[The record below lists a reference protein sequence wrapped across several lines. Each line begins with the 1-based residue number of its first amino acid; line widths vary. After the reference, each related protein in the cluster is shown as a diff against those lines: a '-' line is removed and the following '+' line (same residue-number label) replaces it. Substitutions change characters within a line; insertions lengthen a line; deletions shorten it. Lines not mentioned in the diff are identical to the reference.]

1 MTTSDRCPCPPAP
14 WRVAWGLAMV
24 VLPAMAALP
33 PAAARSQEPAQE
45 PARAEGFDAEEGVP
59 QAAEQPQGP
68 EQPKRPG
75 EVVIQRAGPGGGA
88 VGVQVRVQAMG
99 DGPAAMVVQEGVVA
113 DVMIVEGPAAAVV
126 EDGGDAPAAEP
137 MDAAAM
143 LQQQV
148 AAQAMQYEALLQRV
162 LVQKLALARTL
173 RGDLS
178 PESRR
183 RIRVAGEE
191 AVKQAAQGIA
201 AGLFRQQQVFV
212 VQQPEPENLADALGN
227 AVVRLFGLEPARPAA
242 PPPPPPPAAVDPE
255 AIVGEAVATALE
267 AEAGEEAGRA
277 FRDELAER
285 QARQRRLS
293 AGRVLRMLD
302 AELHLSAQQRAAIR
316 ETLEGNWSEDL
327 LIMEEMG
334 AWTINGRPVY
344 PGLDRALIL
353 PHLSEIQRRRL
364 GEADESQRET
374 VRVNVEQWR
383 STQVVN
389 RLMRRGHEEVEHDAW
404 WAE

>member
-1 MTTSDRCPCPPAP
+1 MTTSDRPPCERNA
-14 WRVAWGLAMV
+14 WRVAGALALV
-24 VLPAMAALP
+24 VLPAIAALW
-33 PAAARSQEPAQE
+33 PAEARSQEPAQE
-45 PARAEGFDAEEGVP
+45 PAHADGLDADERVPEGPEQPDGR
-59 QAAEQPQGP
+59 EQPQG
-68 EQPKRPG
+68 RG
-75 EVVIQRAGPGGGA
+75 AVVIQRAGPGGGP
-88 VGVQVRVQAMG
+88 VGVQVRVQAVG
-99 DGPAAMVVQEGVVA
+99 EGPAAVVVQEGVVA
-113 DVMIVEGPAAAVV
+113 DVMVVEGPAAAVV

-148 AAQAMQYEALLQRV
+148 AAQAMQYEAILQRV

-201 AGLFRQQQVFV
+201 AGMFRQQQVIV
-212 VQQPEPENLADALGN
+212 AQQPEPENIAEAVGN

-255 AIVGEAVATALE
+255 AIVGEAVAAALE
-267 AEAGEEAGRA
+267 AEAGAEVGRA
-277 FRDELAER
+277 FRDELA
-285 QARQRRLS
+285 AREARLRRLS

-302 AELHLSAQQRAAIR
+302 GELHLSAPQRAAIR

-334 AWTINGRPVY
+334 AWTIDGRPVY
-344 PGLDRALIL
+344 PGLDRTLIL
-353 PHLSEIQRRRL
+353 PHLTEIQRRRL

-374 VRVNVEQWR
+374 VRLNVEQWR
-383 STQVVN
+383 STQLVN

>member
-1 MTTSDRCPCPPAP
+1 MTTSDRPPCERHA
-14 WRVAWGLAMV
+14 WRVAGALALV
-24 VLPAMAALP
+24 VLPAIAALW
-33 PAAARSQEPAQE
+33 PAEARSQEPAQE
-45 PARAEGFDAEEGVP
+45 PAHADGLDADERVPEGPEQPDGR
-59 QAAEQPQGP
+59 EQPQG
-68 EQPKRPG
+68 RG
-75 EVVIQRAGPGGGA
+75 AVVIQRAGPGGGP
-88 VGVQVRVQAMG
+88 VGVQVRVQAVG
-99 DGPAAMVVQEGVVA
+99 EGPAAVVVQEGVVA
-113 DVMIVEGPAAAVV
+113 DVMVVEGPAAAVV

-148 AAQAMQYEALLQRV
+148 AAQAMQYEAILQRV

-201 AGLFRQQQVFV
+201 AGMFRQQQVIV
-212 VQQPEPENLADALGN
+212 AQQPEPENIAEAVGN

-242 PPPPPPPAAVDPE
+242 PPPPAAVDPE
-255 AIVGEAVATALE
+255 AIVGEAVAAALE
-267 AEAGEEAGRA
+267 AEAGAEVGRA
-277 FRDELAER
+277 FRDELA
-285 QARQRRLS
+285 AREARLRRLS

-302 AELHLSAQQRAAIR
+302 GELHLSAPQRAAIR

-334 AWTINGRPVY
+334 AWTIDGRPVY
-344 PGLDRALIL
+344 PGLDRTLIL
-353 PHLSEIQRRRL
+353 PHLTEIQRRRL

-374 VRVNVEQWR
+374 VRLNVEQWR
-383 STQVVN
+383 STQLVN

>member
-1 MTTSDRCPCPPAP
+1 MTTSDRPPCQRLPR
-14 WRVAWGLAMV
+14 RVGWALALV
-24 VLPAMAALP
+24 VLPAIAALW
-33 PAAARSQEPAQE
+33 PAEARSQEPAQE
-45 PARAEGFDAEEGVP
+45 PAHADGLDADGRVPEGSEPPEGR
-59 QAAEQPQGP
+59 EQPQG
-68 EQPKRPG
+68 RG
-75 EVVIQRAGPGGGA
+75 AVVIQRAGPGGVP
-88 VGVQVRVQAMG
+88 VGVQVRVQAVG
-99 DGPAAMVVQEGVVA
+99 EGPAAVVVQEGVVA

-148 AAQAMQYEALLQRV
+148 AAQAMQYEAILQRV

-183 RIRVAGEE
+183 RIRVAGEDS
-191 AVKQAAQGIA
+191 VKRAAQEIA
-201 AGLFRQQQVFV
+201 AGMFRQQQVI
-212 VQQPEPENLADALGN
+212 VQHEPEAENIAEAVGN

-242 PPPPPPPAAVDPE
+242 PPPPPAAVDPE
-255 AIVGEAVATALE
+255 VIVGEAVAAALE
-267 AEAGEEAGRA
+267 AEAGAEVGRA
-277 FRDELAER
+277 FRDELAAR

-302 AELHLSAQQRAAIR
+302 GELHLSAPQRAAIR

-334 AWTINGRPVY
+334 AWTIDGRPVY

-353 PHLSEIQRRRL
+353 PHLNEIQRRRL

-374 VRVNVEQWR
+374 VRLNVEQWR
-383 STQVVN
+383 STQLIN

>member
-1 MTTSDRCPCPPAP
+1 MTTSDRPPCERHA
-14 WRVAWGLAMV
+14 WRVAWALTLV
-24 VLPAMAALP
+24 VLPAIAALW
-33 PAAARSQEPAQE
+33 PAEARSQEPAQE
-45 PARAEGFDAEEGVP
+45 PAHADGLDADVRVPEGPEQPEGR
-59 QAAEQPQGP
+59 EQPQG
-68 EQPKRPG
+68 RG
-75 EVVIQRAGPGGGA
+75 AVVIQRAGPGGGP
-88 VGVQVRVQAMG
+88 VGVQVRVQAVG
-99 DGPAAMVVQEGVVA
+99 EGPAAVVVQEGVVA
-113 DVMIVEGPAAAVV
+113 DVMVVEGPAAAVV

-148 AAQAMQYEALLQRV
+148 AAQAMQYEAILQRV

-173 RGDLS
+173 RGDLP

-201 AGLFRQQQVFV
+201 AGMFRQQQVIV
-212 VQQPEPENLADALGN
+212 AQQPEPENIAEAVGN

-242 PPPPPPPAAVDPE
+242 PQPPPPPAAVDPE
-255 AIVGEAVATALE
+255 AIVGEAVAAALE
-267 AEAGEEAGRA
+267 AEAGAEVGRA
-277 FRDELAER
+277 FRDELAARET
-285 QARQRRLS
+285 RQRRLS

-302 AELHLSAQQRAAIR
+302 GELHLSAPQRAAIR

-334 AWTINGRPVY
+334 AWTIDGRPVY
-344 PGLDRALIL
+344 PGLDRTLIL
-353 PHLSEIQRRRL
+353 PHLTEIQRRRL

-374 VRVNVEQWR
+374 VRLNVEQWR
-383 STQVVN
+383 STQLIN
-389 RLMRRGHEEVEHDAW
+389 RLMRRGHEQVEHDAW